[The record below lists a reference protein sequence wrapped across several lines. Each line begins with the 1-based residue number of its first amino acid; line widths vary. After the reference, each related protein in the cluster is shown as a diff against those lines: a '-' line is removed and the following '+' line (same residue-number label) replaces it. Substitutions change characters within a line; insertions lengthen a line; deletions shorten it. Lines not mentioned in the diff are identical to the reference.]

1 MHSPSP
7 SQHTQVFELN
17 DDALCDNDAGTGTP
31 PPARKCLRVPSFV
44 RRVVET
50 EPDEVAQMPAPALG
64 QCCDCQEDKKPGDLC
79 DAGCCEDCCD
89 GASCWPSH
97 RQGIG
102 AALAGAA
109 PTPTTASPAAT
120 ASASP
125 TAREEHDDCT
135 YNQEEVQDAAR
146 AYMEDSTNF
155 RSDSTNSES
164 WDGLVDAIAEKFDEV
179 EPGATAHAS
188 CCLWGLS
195 SIVWQHL
202 QTIFGIALCVKCL
215 TPRSQPVSRLLERDQ
230 RHHQEQRQHQQRQH
244 QCGYKWFQQPEY
256 HSTK

>member
-1 MHSPSP
+1 MR
-7 SQHTQVFELN
+7 
-17 DDALCDNDAGTGTP
+17 D
-31 PPARKCLRVPSFV
+31 
-44 RRVVET
+44 
-50 EPDEVAQMPAPALG
+50 
-64 QCCDCQEDKKPGDLC
+64 
-79 DAGCCEDCCD
+79 
-89 GASCWPSH
+89 
-97 RQGIG
+97 
-102 AALAGAA
+102 
-109 PTPTTASPAAT
+109 
-120 ASASP
+120 
-125 TAREEHDDCT
+125 DDCT
-135 YNQEEVQDAAR
+135 YSQEEVQDAAR

-230 RHHQEQRQHQQRQH
+230 RHHQEQRQHQ
-244 QCGYKWFQQPEY
+244 CGYKWFQQPEY
-256 HSTK
+256 HSSEVERLEQWELLFEKNKVEARFWATELEAAAAEVVTVVANLGVSGVQQARARERERSAREAIESLQRQAKGAVRCRLACARSRAVVALAEEGG